1 MSEVRLIVLLLSPLK
16 PQGLDLSLLKPLV
29 PEAVHL
35 LTEGLILRGLLRVG
49 LRLLLL
55 VVLRIL
61 QTSFL
66 GLF

>member
-1 MSEVRLIVLLLSPLK
+1 MLPLSPLQ
-16 PQGLDLSLLKPLV
+16 PQAVELSLLKPAG
-29 PEAVHL
+29 PEAFQL
-35 LTEGLILRGLLRVG
+35 LTEGLILKGLLRVG

-55 VVLRIL
+55 VVLRRIL